1 MNGPLFDLDD
11 AAELRALAAADLPD
25 PEQVAVEATRA
36 ALALGARRVTVDFGR
51 QGFTL
56 VADGAALP
64 AAEAAAWSL
73 ALDRGAGAGERA
85 RAVESLLGSLAAP
98 LVALLHESVQAV
110 RWSLDPLRLQVDL
123 RGASAGVAR
132 ERLRAACRY
141 AAVPIRVDGAAP
153 STSLAPG
160 PAHPA
165 GLPSHAAWRAL
176 SAPDAGL
183 LALLPEAEAAR
194 ATLLVHGVVRATQPL
209 PAALPFEAVVEYAT
223 GVDWPD
229 AAALRERAAARAP
242 AWDDLAL
249 ELLLA
254 TLAQPPSDPG
264 RDASLAALFLRAA
277 EAGRLGA
284 DWGARPALVSRSG
297 ARRVRV
303 SVDAA
308 AARGPAPLA
317 VVGPGGLPRVEALE
331 LAVPARAAL
340 ARLRGLRFE
349 DVTDHP
355 AGATWRARWRALLDR
370 AQAALG
376 RVAAREPLPPRA
388 LTADERQ
395 LVAALQ
401 REWGA
406 SCHVVEGGGR
416 PQRSRRGVALPRRS
430 PDVAL
435 AARALARDP
444 GLASAAAD
452 LLRPPQR
459 A

>member
-36 ALALGARRVTVDFGR
+36 ALALGARRVAVAFGR
-51 QGFTL
+51 RGFTL
-56 VADGAALP
+56 VAEGAALP
-64 AAEAAAWSL
+64 AAEAAGWEL
-73 ALDRGAGAGERA
+73 ALDRGAGAGARA

-110 RWSLDPLRLQVDL
+110 RWNAAPLRLEVEL
-123 RGASAGVAR
+123 RGASAASAR
-132 ERLRAACRY
+132 ERLRSACRY
-141 AAVPIRVDGAAP
+141 APVPVRVDGTGPPASSTPAP
-153 STSLAPG
+153 ANPG
-160 PAHPA
+160 

-176 SAPDAGL
+176 PAPEAGL
-183 LALLPEAEAAR
+183 LALLPESEAAR

-209 PAALPFEAVVEYAT
+209 PATLPFEAVVECAA

-229 AAALRERAAARAP
+229 AAALRERAAARAA
-242 AWDDLAL
+242 AWDELAL

-254 TLAQPPSDPG
+254 ALGQPPADPG
-264 RDASLAALFLRAA
+264 RDATLAALFLRAA

-284 DWGARPALVSRSG
+284 DWGARPALVVRDG
-297 ARRVRV
+297 ARRERV
-303 SVDAA
+303 SVDAL
-308 AARGPAPLA
+308 AARGAEPLA
-317 VVGPGGLPRVEALE
+317 VVEPGALPRAEALE

-355 AGATWRARWRALLDR
+355 AGATWRARWRGLLDR
-370 AQAALG
+370 LGAAAG
-376 RVAAREPLPPRA
+376 RVAAREPLPQRA
-388 LTADERQ
+388 LGADERQ
-395 LVAALQ
+395 LLAALQ

-406 SCHVVEGGGR
+406 PCHLVEGGGR
-416 PQRSRRGVALPRRS
+416 PQRSRRGIALPRRA

-435 AARALARDP
+435 AARALATDP
-444 GLASAAAD
+444 GLARVAAA

-459 A
+459 E